1 MAEDRRVALVSGASR
16 GIGAEIARGLAAD
29 HGFLV
34 FAGARNPSQL
44 AASSSIERV
53 APGGAPSHH
62 AGAATSLVTIELD
75 VTDQASVDEA
85 RDRIASEAGRLDSL
99 VNNAGV
105 YGDPV
110 GAADY
115 DLEGAHEVL
124 EVNTFGPWRLIE
136 AFLPLLRESDA
147 PRIVNVSSGA
157 GQLSDMNGGYPGY
170 RVSKTALNA
179 LTRILSQ
186 EEGPNG
192 ILINSMC
199 PGWVRTDMGG
209 SAAPKSVEEG
219 ADTAVWLAT
228 LPDDGP
234 TGGFFRDRKPIPW

>member
-1 MAEDRRVALVSGASR
+1 LSRVALVSGASR
-16 GIGAEIARGLAAD
+16 GIGAEIARELAAE

-34 FAGARNPSQL
+34 FAGARKQDDVER
-44 AASSSIERV
+44 ADGIE
-53 APGGAPSHH
+53 P
-62 AGAATSLVTIELD
+62 IELD
-75 VTDQASVDEA
+75 VTHQEMIDAARVRMEA
-85 RDRIASEAGRLDSL
+85 DVGRLDAL

-110 GAADY
+110 GAAEY
-115 DLEGAHEVL
+115 DLERAHEVL
-124 EVNTFGPWRLIE
+124 EVNTFGPWRMIE
-136 AFLPLLRESDA
+136 AFLPLLRNSSQ

-157 GQLSDMNGGYPGY
+157 GQLSDMNGGRAAY
-170 RVSKTALNA
+170 RVSKAGLNA
-179 LTRILSQ
+179 LTRTLASD
-186 EEGPNG
+186 ERWLKVNT
-192 ILINSMC
+192 MC

-209 SAAPKSVEEG
+209 SAAPKSVDEG

>member
-1 MAEDRRVALVSGASR
+1 LSGVALVSGASR
-16 GIGAEIARGLAAD
+16 GIGAEIARELAED
-29 HGFLV
+29 HGFRV
-34 FAGARNPSQL
+34 FAGARNPD
-44 AASSSIERV
+44 AVDPGDGIEPIR
-53 APGGAPSHH
+53 
-62 AGAATSLVTIELD
+62 LD
-75 VTDQASVDEA
+75 VTDEDAIFAA
-85 RDRIASEAGRLDSL
+85 RERIEGDAGRLDAL

-110 GAADY
+110 GVAGYELA
-115 DLEGAHEVL
+115 GAHEVL
-124 EVNTFGPWRLIE
+124 EVNTFGPWRLIQ

-157 GQLSDMNGGYPGY
+157 GQLSDMNGGRAAY
-170 RVSKTALNA
+170 RVSKAALNA
-179 LTRILSQ
+179 LTRTLASD
-186 EEGPNG
+186 ERWVKANT
-192 ILINSMC
+192 MC

-209 SAAPKSVEEG
+209 AAAPRSVEQG